1 MNRTSKDSLFGEQ
14 LWTKLP
20 NRKKKEKNSTAIKRH
35 VEQSCPHSELMSNV

>member
-20 NRKKKEKNSTAIKRH
+20 NRKKKKKIQQQSRDMLNSHALIR
-35 VEQSCPHSELMSNV
+35 SS

>member
-20 NRKKKEKNSTAIKRH
+20 NRKKKEKKFNSNQET
-35 VEQSCPHSELMSNV
+35 C